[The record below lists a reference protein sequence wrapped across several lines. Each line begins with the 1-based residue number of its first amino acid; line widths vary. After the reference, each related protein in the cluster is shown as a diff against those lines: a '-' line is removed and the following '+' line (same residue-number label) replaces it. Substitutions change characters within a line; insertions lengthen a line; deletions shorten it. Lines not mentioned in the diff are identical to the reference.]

1 MAPLDR
7 IVVVGAGA
15 AGLTA
20 LETLREAGFRGH
32 VTLLGAEPH
41 PPYDRPPLS
50 KRVLLGEQG
59 PDDVHLRPPA
69 RFDDL
74 QADVVLADPA
84 VGLDR
89 ARREVVGASGRVLP
103 FDGLVVATGVDARR
117 VPGPAPVHHLRTLD
131 DALALREQLRHRP
144 RTVVVGAGPL
154 GLEVAAAAR
163 QRGCEVTV
171 VDPGDAPMRRQLG
184 AVVGRLLRA
193 RHERAG
199 IVFRTGAG
207 TGVVGVEPRGPG
219 LAAVRLTDG
228 TVLDAGLVVGAI
240 GAEPAHG
247 WLAGTGLTHP
257 VGVPCDRR
265 CLAADG
271 IAVAGDV
278 AAQRDPLSPHGFRR
292 VEHRLNASEQG
303 RCAALNLLGHGEDLV
318 SSGYSW
324 SDQGDLRL
332 QAVGV
337 FPEHGRTVVVE
348 GDPAQDRFVAVG
360 VADRT
365 VVGVVAWNSARSF
378 TRWRG
383 RTGLPA
389 EDVLA
394 VAS

>member
-32 VTLLGAEPH
+32 LTLLGAEPH

-59 PDDVHLRPPA
+59 PDDLHLRPPA

-74 QADVVLADPA
+74 RADVVLADPA

-89 ARREVVGASGRVLP
+89 TRREVVSASGRVLP

-117 VPGPAPVHHLRTLD
+117 LPGPPSVHHLRTVD
-131 DALALREQLRHRP
+131 DALALRRQLRHRP

-154 GLEVAAAAR
+154 GLEVAVAAR
-163 QRGCEVTV
+163 QLGCEVTV
-171 VDPGDAPMRRQLG
+171 VDPEEVPMRRQIG
-184 AVVGRLLRA
+184 VTVGRLLQA

-199 IVFRTGAG
+199 TAFRTG
-207 TGVVGVEPRGPG
+207 TGVVGVEPSGPG
-219 LAAVRLTDG
+219 PAAVRLTDG
-228 TVLDAGLVVGAI
+228 TVLGADLVVAAI
-240 GAEPAHG
+240 GAEPAVG

-278 AAQRDPLSPHGFRR
+278 AAQRDPRSPHGFRR

-303 RCAALNLLGHGEDLV
+303 RCAALNLLGHGEELV

-332 QAVGV
+332 QVVGV
-337 FPEHGRTVVVE
+337 FPEHGRTVVAE

-360 VADRT
+360 VEDRT
-365 VVGVVAWNSARSF
+365 VVGVLAWNSARSF

-383 RTGLPA
+383 RTGLHA